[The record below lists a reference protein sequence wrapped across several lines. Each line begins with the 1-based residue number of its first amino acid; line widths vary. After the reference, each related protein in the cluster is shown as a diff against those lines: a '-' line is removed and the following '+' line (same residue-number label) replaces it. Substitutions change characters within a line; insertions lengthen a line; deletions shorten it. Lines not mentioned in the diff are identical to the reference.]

1 MSLKSSFTA
10 LLAIA
15 ILWSCGVQTPPK
27 IEVTTLV
34 KTTQSWNAAALPDYL
49 QSTPEVTVLKIT
61 IPPKTKLPIH
71 KHPVINSGYML
82 QGELTVMSQTGD
94 TLYLK
99 EGDVIV
105 EMVNTWHHGENN
117 GTVPVEIVVFYA
129 GNVDTPITILQDQDK
144 SQ

>member
-1 MSLKSSFTA
+1 MA

-34 KTTQSWNAAALPDYL
+34 KTTQSWNAVALPDYL

>member
-1 MSLKSSFTA
+1 M
-10 LLAIA
+10 
-15 ILWSCGVQTPPK
+15 
-27 IEVTTLV
+27 
-34 KTTQSWNAAALPDYL
+34 
-49 QSTPEVTVLKIT
+49 LKIT
-61 IPPKTKLPIH
+61 IPPKTNLPIH